1 MVKYK
6 YKLTKEECLN
16 LQKVKVYLNEEQDHI
31 VLESDKELSIN
42 ILKEFTAYRDNIED
56 GIYFYFIPCYSSN
69 YVCLSLLN
77 K

>member
-42 ILKEFTAYRDNIED
+42 ILKEFTAYRDNLRWNI
-56 GIYFYFIPCYSSN
+56 FLFHP
-69 YVCLSLLN
+69 LLFF
-77 K
+77 

>member
-42 ILKEFTAYRDNIED
+42 ILKEFTAYRDSIED
-56 GIYFYFIPCYSSN
+56 GLFH
-69 YVCLSLLN
+69 SLLFI
-77 K
+77 

>member
-42 ILKEFTAYRDNIED
+42 ILKEFTAYRDSVED

-69 YVCLSLLN
+69 MFA
-77 K
+77 

>member
-42 ILKEFTAYRDNIED
+42 ILKEFTAYRDT
-56 GIYFYFIPCYSSN
+56 
-69 YVCLSLLN
+69 
-77 K
+77 